1 MSVEAQV
8 ASPALPGE
16 PLGFGRDHRRG
27 KAQSG
32 PRGTELAAD
41 VLVVDAP
48 ERGLGIVAQPVLHLP
63 RSPCRTWP
71 PAGDTGDPRGPE
83 RQWGRRVLGG

>member
-1 MSVEAQV
+1 
-8 ASPALPGE
+8 
-16 PLGFGRDHRRG
+16 
-27 KAQSG
+27 
-32 PRGTELAAD
+32 